1 MFIVLSSWLK
11 VIARVHSV
19 HLMNVV
25 RRQMAANPQTKPV
38 DLGRES
44 AKLGCA
50 KQRLIIILLVSFI
63 FWHQNLNGD
72 RPEGRHC
79 FHTVAGAPGT
89 PP

>member
-1 MFIVLSSWLK
+1 MFILLSSWLK

-44 AKLGCA
+44 ACIQLPLATPTMNASSGLKLTTFD
-50 KQRLIIILLVSFI
+50 L
-63 FWHQNLNGD
+63 D
-72 RPEGRHC
+72 
-79 FHTVAGAPGT
+79 
-89 PP
+89 

>member
-44 AKLGCA
+44 AYIRLPVA
-50 KQRLIIILLVSFI
+50 TPTIAIYDYLARRLILILPS
-63 FWHQNLNGD
+63 HG
-72 RPEGRHC
+72 E
-79 FHTVAGAPGT
+79 
-89 PP
+89 